1 MPQAPARMVRKE
13 LGLSFPSGSNRA
25 LPLLTEMSK
34 VAESELLRTF
44 INVQW

>member
-1 MPQAPARMVRKE
+1 MPQTPARVVRKE

-25 LPLLTEMSK
+25 LPPLEMSED
-34 VAESELLRTF
+34 AESELLRTF